1 MDSSRLVVEFAY
13 KYGSTDGPRAWSKYT
28 PGTSA
33 HIKKVATGANDVPV
47 VLKVRELKKLKK
59 QQQQQQQKEAEE
71 KKKGGGGGRP
81 EDNDPKLQEFLQVMQ
96 PRNKQT
102 MWANDD
108 PAGLLQQGTTTG
120 DDVVVDS
127 DDDDEYEELPTNNDN
142 NSGSSSD
149 DDDDEEDDG
158 DKEKVVVDDK
168 VSDLDY
174 LKSRMKKNFD
184 DINDNKEEEEEEED
198 EEEDE
203 EDESEEED
211 DRAGSPPEEEVVVVE
226 QQQQQQQDHTNN
238 NNIAATRQQSSIK
251 EANGDKLSIIA
262 DTGRLF
268 LRNLSYAATESD
280 IRELLE
286 PHGQLNEVHLVIDNG
301 TKKSKGFALA
311 TFTDPSDALS
321 AFQSLDA
328 SIFMGRLLHIL
339 PGQRPPPPL
348 TDDDNGDGTAE
359 NGGGYKAQ
367 RAKQLKS
374 TAGTNKAAW
383 NSLFMRSDTVA
394 EAVAA
399 HFGVNKSALLDREA
413 ADVAVRLALG
423 ETHVIA
429 ETKRALGE
437 AGVVVQILE
446 EAAAEAG
453 TGSGSGGK
461 VVRSD
466 VAMLVKN
473 LPYSSN
479 EEELLSMFETNGG
492 PVARFILPPTH
503 TLAVVE
509 FEEPGDARKAFKS
522 LAYKRYQHVP
532 LYLEWAPRGIFSGSG
547 SGTTA
552 VQKTKKKGGG
562 EKEIIDVD
570 VAGTTT
576 TNKKREEE
584 DEEEEVV
591 INPNADAALLP
602 TTDHREDDGGTDSH
616 TIFVKGLSFA
626 TEEATLTKHFEKA
639 VKAAGGTLRSVKIAR
654 KKAPTPASSKKGK
667 KKDDDNSAAA
677 PKMLSAGYGFVECS
691 SDDVARAVVAVLNGK
706 ALEGHQLSLQISS
719 GGGGGGGTASDKN
732 KKSSSSKMDKLP
744 VTTKMVVR
752 NVAFEAT
759 KKDIMG
765 LFTPFG
771 HIKSCRLPRKFDGT
785 PRGFAFVDFATK
797 QEAKNA
803 MDAVQGAHLYGRR
816 LVLEWAEDEE
826 GLDELR
832 AKTAAK
838 YRAEDYGDGD
848 EEEEGEGRRKKKM
861 KM

>member
-1 MDSSRLVVEFAY
+1 MDSSRLVVEFAF

-47 VLKVRELKKLKK
+47 VLKVRELKRLKK
-59 QQQQQQQKEAEE
+59 QQQQQESEE
-71 KKKGGGGGRP
+71 KKGGGGRP

-102 MWANDD
+102 IWANDD
-108 PAGLLQQGTTTG
+108 PAGLLQQGNAGG
-120 DDVVVDS
+120 DTVVES
-127 DDDDEYEELPTNNDN
+127 DDDEEYEELPTNNDN
-142 NSGSSSD
+142 NSGSSNG
-149 DDDDEEDDG
+149 DDDEEDDG
-158 DKEKVVVDDK
+158 DKEKVVVDNK

-184 DINDNKEEEEEEED
+184 DVNDNKEDEEEED
-198 EEEDE
+198 D
-203 EDESEEED
+203 EEED

-226 QQQQQQQDHTNN
+226 QQQQQQQQQQQDHTNN
-238 NNIAATRQQSSIK
+238 NNTAATRQQSSIK

-262 DTGRLF
+262 GTGRLF

-286 PHGQLNEVHLVIDNG
+286 PHGQLTEVHLVIDNG

-311 TFTDPSDALS
+311 TFTDPNDALS

-359 NGGGYKAQ
+359 GGGGYKAQ
-367 RAKQLKS
+367 HAKQLKS

-399 HFGVNKSALLDREA
+399 HFGVNKSELLDREA

-453 TGSGSGGK
+453 SGSGSGSGGK

-466 VAMLVKN
+466 IAMLVKN

-552 VQKTKKKGGG
+552 ALKKTKKNGGGG
-562 EKEIIDVD
+562 EKEIMDVD

-576 TNKKREEE
+576 NNNKKKNEEE

-626 TEEATLTKHFEKA
+626 TEEAALTKHFEKA
-639 VKAAGGTLRSVKIAR
+639 VTMAGGTLRSVKIAR
-654 KKAPTPASSKKGK
+654 KKAPTPASAKKGK
-667 KKDDDNSAAA
+667 TKDDNNSAAA

-719 GGGGGGGTASDKN
+719 GGGGGGTASDKN
-732 KKSSSSKMDKLP
+732 KKSSKKDKLP

-771 HIKSCRLPRKFDGT
+771 HIKSSRLPRKFDGT